1 MQEQYTKIR
10 AHEEDYQALLDALI
24 ELQLQCPMLRT
35 VCINIIKILT
45 RAWPS
50 DKSAL
55 EVQALI
61 QRCDTIIQQLVSAE
75 ELEKTN
81 YLKFYNR
88 ALEISIQAELNE
100 KKKQY

>member
-1 MQEQYTKIR
+1 MCIR
-10 AHEEDYQALLDALI
+10 D
-24 ELQLQCPMLRT
+24 
-35 VCINIIKILT
+35 

-50 DKSAL
+50 DKTDL

>member
-1 MQEQYTKIR
+1 
-10 AHEEDYQALLDALI
+10 
-24 ELQLQCPMLRT
+24 
-35 VCINIIKILT
+35 
-45 RAWPS
+45 
-50 DKSAL
+50 L

-100 KKKQY
+100 KKKQ